1 MNKKFTITVV
11 LITMAFISFAQVCPT
26 YFKRNN
32 GKGVCNVGAEIQMYF
47 NTAPNPVPRIDSIY
61 INNAKV
67 NVSMLNIDVSNL
79 AAKGYI
85 SYCMSEKLPP
95 ANTLKVFFNSTSG
108 DGMVGGTSVCNVS
121 EEPQGGPLPV
131 VLSRFDVQR
140 QSSNTVL
147 VSWKTEQ
154 EINSDRF
161 ELQRSF
167 NNSPFETV
175 ATILSKNSNSNTAQ
189 FYTFTDP
196 NSLAGVSLYRIKM
209 IDKDNSFSFST
220 VKLVKGTGGTSDFTV
235 FPNPSNGSAKITI
248 ADLNESKKVMIFD
261 YLGRVVRQTSFAN
274 GNSVDI
280 TNLQKGGYIIKV
292 IGEKTGVSSVQK
304 ITVIN

>member
-1 MNKKFTITVV
+1 
-11 LITMAFISFAQVCPT
+11 
-26 YFKRNN
+26 
-32 GKGVCNVGAEIQMYF
+32 
-47 NTAPNPVPRIDSIY
+47 
-61 INNAKV
+61 
-67 NVSMLNIDVSNL
+67 
-79 AAKGYI
+79 
-85 SYCMSEKLPP
+85 
-95 ANTLKVFFNSTSG
+95 
-108 DGMVGGTSVCNVS
+108 MVGGTSVCNVS
-121 EEPQGGPLPV
+121 EEPQAGPLPV
-131 VLSRFDVQR
+131 VLSRFDLQR

-209 IDKDNSFSFST
+209 IDKDNSFSFSN
-220 VKLVKGTGGTSDFTV
+220 VQLVKGTGSTSDFTV
-235 FPNPSNGSAKITI
+235 FPNPSNGNAKITI
-248 ADLNESKKVMIFD
+248 ADLNESKKVMVFD

>member
-1 MNKKFTITVV
+1 
-11 LITMAFISFAQVCPT
+11 MAFISFGQVCPA

-47 NTAPNPVPRIDSIY
+47 NTAPDPVPRIDSIY

-67 NVSMLNIDVSNL
+67 NVSMLNLDTTNL

-95 ANTLKVFFNSTSG
+95 ANTLKVFFNATSA
-108 DGMVGGTSVCNVS
+108 DGMVGGTSVCNVP
-121 EEPQGGPLPV
+121 EDPQAGPLPV

-140 QSSNTVL
+140 QNSNTVL

-175 ATILSKNSNSNTAQ
+175 ATIISKNSNSKTAQ

-196 NSLAGVSLYRIKM
+196 NNLAGVSLYRMKM
-209 IDKDNSFSFST
+209 IDKDNSFSFSNIQS
-220 VKLVKGTGGTSDFTV
+220 VKGTGGTSDFTV
-235 FPNPSNGSAKITI
+235 FPNPGNGNAKITI
-248 ADLNESKKVMIFD
+248 ADLSEPKKVMIFD
-261 YLGRVVRQTSFAN
+261 NLGRVIKQTSFAN

-280 TNLQKGGYIIKV
+280 TNLQKGVYIIKV
-292 IGEKTGVSSVQK
+292 IGEKTGASSLQK
-304 ITVIN
+304 IAVVN